1 MTLSAEVG
9 LVITPTKQSIL
20 AASWFG
26 CCCCFIGRTERDEEH
41 FGGLGMKFSRWDENG
56 TKIEMEVHNESTI
69 DEVLEEFQN
78 FLRACGYV
86 IDYNQRL
93 VLEDMDQ

>member
-1 MTLSAEVG
+1 
-9 LVITPTKQSIL
+9 
-20 AASWFG
+20 
-26 CCCCFIGRTERDEEH
+26 
-41 FGGLGMKFSRWDENG
+41 MKFSRWDKNG
-56 TKIEMEVHNESTI
+56 TKIEMEVYDESTI

-86 IDYNQRL
+86 IEYNKCL